1 MSSALTLSGS
11 NLYIAVASHCD
22 RGPYKGR
29 LIRVNTTTRATNAFY
44 FNGGPTGPDGGG
56 VWGWGGASIDPSNGD
71 AYVATGNVFA
81 NPENSFYGDAIVRLT
96 GSLGFVASHSPGVGI
111 GDDDF
116 GSTPVLFQ
124 KPGCPPQLL
133 AEQKSGDLYLYDRGS
148 IAGGF
153 RQQVRITQRGTSS
166 ACLRTL
172 PRLRWCTSSIPSP
185 TGSSERGCSHFASTP
200 TAPSSWRGKP
210 GQWSEYGSTPTVANG
225 VVYYGDGFG
234 PRVHA
239 VNATTGQALWSSGA
253 ELTRAVFAAPVV
265 ANGQLYVAAWDHKL
279 HAYGLP

>member
-1 MSSALTLSGS
+1 MAARPART
-11 NLYIAVASHCD
+11 AA
-22 RGPYKGR
+22 
-29 LIRVNTTTRATNAFY
+29 
-44 FNGGPTGPDGGG
+44 G

-96 GSLGFVASHSPGVGI
+96 GSLGFVASHSPGFGF

-133 AEQKSGDLYLYDRGS
+133 AEQKSGTLYLYDRDS

-153 RQQVRITQRGTSS
+153 RQRVRITTGTSS
-166 ACLRTL
+166 ACPATL
-172 PRLRWCTSSIPSP
+172 PRLRWCTWSIL
-185 TGSSERGCSHFASTP
+185 CSYGFFGEGLLAFRLDANCTLQLAWQTAS
-200 TAPSSWRGKP
+200 AVGI
-210 GQWSEYGSTPTVANG
+210 GSTPTVANG
-225 VVYYGDGFG
+225 VVYYADGFG
-234 PRVHA
+234 PKVHA

-253 ELTRAVFAAPVV
+253 ELPRRRCSPRRSSPMGSCTSPPGTTSCTPTGSRRSRRRRRLV
-265 ANGQLYVAAWDHKL
+265 ATG
-279 HAYGLP
+279 